1 MVNGNTH
8 LLALCAGKIPKNHPV
23 EALLYNVRLF
33 AGQSSNSRRTHLV
46 TSSILRIHTWLN
58 MFSPSTDEPCI
69 TTYVRSLKSNYGQKI
84 HITDDKRRRGS
95 TSPRY
100 INLTVVRKDDIDK
113 SETGKSAKMRGN
125 IDKKG
130 SLELKHLDQRE
141 DGSKAKCVLVQGA
154 PGIGKTTMA
163 QELCRQWAEK
173 ELFEHYSLLVLLK
186 LRNKSV
192 QSAKEKE
199 DLFLHSSDPS
209 AVADIVEKYIEK
221 ETAFLLDGFDEL
233 PQEMQDNSVFVDLI
247 TKEIFPDACVI
258 VTSRPS
264 VSDILCKHCSQ
275 QNYQHVEV
283 LGFTEEQRNSFVKT
297 WFDENVEEGSRADER
312 RQFES
317 YLELHPHIH
326 ALMYIPLNCSIVI
339 DVYQS
344 SKASVDSIV
353 PTTQT
358 ELYRQNALTILNRYR
373 LDERKPQNLE
383 AIPPED
389 QKNLK
394 KLSKLAYDG
403 ITHLPQ
409 KLIFQE
415 EDFQKEKIPK
425 NPNGKNGM
433 GFMDMD
439 YDERSESYS
448 YNFLHLTIQE
458 FLAAYYISTLEASE
472 QIRRIED
479 SLDKGHSEIM
489 LRFFAGITKFKSSDG
504 SKTPVEW
511 LRTYYESG
519 GELECLRWMFEAQ
532 DQGLIR
538 QVLGNGTQD
547 LDLSLQTLAPFD
559 CYILGY
565 CIAKS
570 DCQWKLKCRL
580 GEEGMKMMVSGGGEG
595 CLHNVQ
601 VINFEYSDLKA
612 GVTHLGNHVDMC
624 CIVHYIQLLI
634 LKTIALEQLF

>member
-1 MVNGNTH
+1 MCMCFFLLCFLDPLQTYIEH
-8 LLALCAGKIPKNHPV
+8 LKSQYTQK
-23 EALLYNVRLF
+23 
-33 AGQSSNSRRTHLV
+33 
-46 TSSILRIHTWLN
+46 RIHFIKLA
-58 MFSPSTDEPCI
+58 
-69 TTYVRSLKSNYGQKI
+69 
-84 HITDDKRRRGS
+84 
-95 TSPRY
+95 
-100 INLTVVRKDDIDK
+100 VVSQNKKDK
-113 SETGKSAKMRGN
+113 SEMDTFTKATIRGN
-125 IDKKG
+125 IDDIMKQKQP
-130 SLELKHLDQRE
+130 LELSDVGRKDSSLV
-141 DGSKAKCVLVQGA
+141 KWVLVQGA
-154 PGIGKTTMA
+154 PGVGKTVMA
-163 QELCRQWAEK
+163 DELCKQWAEGN
-173 ELFEHYSLLVLLK
+173 LLQDYSLLVLLT
-186 LRNKSV
+186 LRDEHLQKATKV
-192 QSAKEKE
+192 DELFDHPDE
-199 DLFLHSSDPS
+199 DISS
-209 AVADIVEKYIEK
+209 AVAKFVNSKNGEN
-221 ETAFLLDGFDEL
+221 TVFLLDGFDEL
-233 PQEMQDNSVFVDLI
+233 P
-247 TKEIFPDACVI
+247 KEIQESKNSIFVQLIRKKYLPEACVI
-258 VTSRPS
+258 ITSRPS
-264 VSDILCKHCSQ
+264 ASDIIVEYYP

-283 LGFTEEQRNSFVKT
+283 LGFTDKEINNFVET

-373 LDERKPQNLE
+373 PKKRKPQNLK

-389 QKNLK
+389 QEYLK
-394 KLSKLAYDG
+394 KVSKLAYDG
-403 ITHLPQ
+403 IVHLPQ

-415 EDFQKEKIPK
+415 EEIPK
-425 NPNGKNGM
+425 APNGKNGM
-433 GFMDMD
+433 GFMDAD

-472 QIRRIED
+472 QVQKIDD
-479 SLDKGHSEIM
+479 SLCEGHLEIM

-504 SKTPVEW
+504 SRTPIEW
-511 LRTYYESG
+511 LQMYYESDDTKPG
-519 GELECLRWMFEAQ
+519 SKLECLRWMFEAQ
-532 DQGLIR
+532 DQELIR
-538 QVLGNGTQD
+538 QVLGDGTQD
-547 LDLSLQTLAPFD
+547 LNLSDQTLALFD

-565 CIAKS
+565 CIANS
-570 DCQWKLKCRL
+570 DCQWKLMCTL

-595 CLHNVQ
+595 CLRNVQ
-601 VINFEYSDLKA
+601 VINLNYSDLKA

>member
-1 MVNGNTH
+1 MVNSNTH
-8 LLALCAGKIPKNHPV
+8 PLALCAGKTPKNHPV
-23 EALLYNVRLF
+23 EALLYNVSLF
-33 AGQSSNSRRTHLV
+33 AGHSSNSRCTHLV
-46 TSSILRIHTWLN
+46 TSSILHMHTWLN

-84 HITDDKRRRGS
+84 HITDDKRWRGS

-100 INLTVVRKDDIDK
+100 INLTAVRKDDIDK

-130 SLELKHLDQRE
+130 SLELKDLDQRE

-264 VSDILCKHCSQ
+264 VSDILCKYCSQ

-373 LDERKPQNLE
+373 PKKRKPQNLK

-389 QKNLK
+389 QEYLK
-394 KLSKLAYDG
+394 KVSKLAYDG
-403 ITHLPQ
+403 IVHLPQ
-409 KLIFQE
+409 KLVFQE
-415 EDFQKEKIPK
+415 EEIPQD
-425 NPNGKNGM
+425 PNGNNGM
-433 GFMDMD
+433 GFMDTD

-458 FLAAYYISTLEASE
+458 FLAAYYISRLEASE
-472 QIRRIED
+472 QVRKIKD
-479 SLDKGHSEIM
+479 SLHKRHLEIM
-489 LRFFAGITKFKSSDG
+489 LRFFAGLTKFQSSDG
-504 SKTPVEW
+504 SRTPIEW
-511 LRTYYESG
+511 LQMYYESDDTKPG
-519 GELECLRWMFEAQ
+519 SKLECLRWMFEAQ
-532 DQGLIR
+532 DQELIR
-538 QVLGNGTQD
+538 QVLGDGTQNPN
-547 LDLSLQTLAPFD
+547 LFGGTLAPFD
-559 CYILGY
+559 CYVLGY
-565 CIAKS
+565 CITNS
-570 DCQWKLKCRL
+570 DCQWILRCRL
-580 GEEGMKMMVSGGGEG
+580 EEEGMKMLSRGSDG
-595 CLHNVQ
+595 CLRNVQ
-601 VINFEYSDLKA
+601 VINLNYSDLKA

-634 LKTIALEQLF
+634 MKTIALEQLF